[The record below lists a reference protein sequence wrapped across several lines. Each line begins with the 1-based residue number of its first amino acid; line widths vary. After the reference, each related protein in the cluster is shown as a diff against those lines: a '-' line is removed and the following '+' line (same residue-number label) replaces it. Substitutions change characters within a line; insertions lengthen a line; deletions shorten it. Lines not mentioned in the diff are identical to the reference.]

1 MEKLI
6 KKSRQ
11 QRGLVDLL
19 GGLSICFSCEFSS
32 KFTYIDVLLSFDFN
46 RLSKVSYKFTYVAS
60 S

>member
-6 KKSRQ
+6 EKSRQ

-19 GGLSICFSCEFSS
+19 SCESS
-32 KFTYIDVLLSFDFN
+32 PTFTYTDVLLSFDFN